1 VTNQTQ
7 IRREV
12 VGILS
17 SRPDF
22 DTAVKALLEAGFGHS
37 DLSVLSS
44 HDSLDAAS
52 GATSWK
58 DSLVGLLG
66 ELKYEGPLLTAGL
79 IAIAAG
85 PVGAVLGGLI
95 AAGVGGA
102 AAKELLDEMT
112 ARPHAAEFTQALA
125 AGNVLLWVHVTD
137 AASEARAQ
145 AILQAAG
152 AANVHTNERQG

>member
-22 DTAVKALLEAGFGHS
+22 DTAVKALLQAGFDRS

-44 HDSLDAAS
+44 HDSLDAA
-52 GATSWK
+52 GAGSWK
-58 DSLVGLLG
+58 DSLVSLLG
-66 ELKYEGPLLTAGL
+66 ELKYEGPLVTAGL

-102 AAKELLDEMT
+102 AAKELLDDLT
-112 ARPHAAEFTQALA
+112 ARPHAAEFASALA
-125 AGNVLLWVHVTD
+125 AGNVLLWVQVTD

-145 AILQAAG
+145 AILQAAS
-152 AANVHTNERQG
+152 ATNVHTNERQG